1 MFDSNYSFVLCLTYK
16 DPFIFLKRSIHFA
29 FMSMCVMYHHESQL
43 MNKESKQ
50 KYMNKG
56 DVTKVD
62 FLYEEKHK
70 IQ

>member
-1 MFDSNYSFVLCLTYK
+1 
-16 DPFIFLKRSIHFA
+16 
-29 FMSMCVMYHHESQL
+29 MSMCLMYHHESQL